1 VVEGEAMR
9 GVGKAIT
16 DRFEAGDDDRVGIVE
31 HRLMIAL
38 AVVAATAGGL
48 LFLSQLLAW

>member
-1 VVEGEAMR
+1 MR
-9 GVGKAIT
+9 RVWRAIT
-16 DRFEAGDDDRVGIVE
+16 DRFEVGDDDRVGLVE

-38 AVVAATAGGL
+38 SVVAATAGGL

>member
-1 VVEGEAMR
+1 MR
-9 GVGKAIT
+9 RVWTAIT
-16 DRFEAGDDDRVGIVE
+16 NRFEAEDDDRVGIVE

-38 AVVAATAGGL
+38 SVVAATAGGL